1 LKVEIG
7 SCSVEE
13 GSKGYGFLEISRSS
27 AGFPIAIPLVI
38 INGSEKGH
46 TLVAN
51 AAMHGTET
59 IGTSAIS
66 RFFKVADPKQFNGI
80 FIGVPVLNT
89 WAFEAEHRLPTALDH
104 FDMEKLF
111 PGKESGSISQRI
123 AHAFMSIARKADCL
137 IDFHGQDQYWQ
148 PTRAAI
154 VPFPKPSGS
163 IDRVPYEKSIN
174 TAKIFGV
181 RQIWRLNK
189 PGSIPETIINER
201 KIPAFSLEFGGVTDF
216 RQRNT
221 QIDLAIEGIRNVM
234 KSMEMLDGEPIIP
247 DYETT
252 VCDLHPVINRLG
264 GMWQTSMEVED
275 EVKQGSFVGTIDDP
289 YNANTLEEIRAPIS
303 GVITNLWC
311 SPVIK
316 PAVLAL
322 GVGEIIEDDEI

>member
-7 SCSVEE
+7 SCSVEQ
-13 GSKGYGFLEISRSS
+13 GSKGHGFLEISRSS

-38 INGSEKGH
+38 VNGSETGP
-46 TLVAN
+46 TLVAD

-59 IGTSAIS
+59 MGTAAIS
-66 RFFKVADPKQFNGI
+66 RFFKAADPKQFKGV

-111 PGKESGSISQRI
+111 PGKEFGSISQRV
-123 AHAFMSIARKADCL
+123 AYAFMSIARKADCL

-154 VPFPKPSGS
+154 VPLPKPNGS
-163 IDRVPYEKSIN
+163 IEHVPYEKSIN
-174 TAKIFGV
+174 TARIFGV

-201 KIPAFSLEFGGVTDF
+201 GIVAFSLEFGGVTDF
-216 RQRNT
+216 RQKNT
-221 QIDLAIEGIRNVM
+221 QIELAIEGIRNVM
-234 KSMEMLDGEPIIP
+234 KSIEMLEGDPIMP
-247 DYETT
+247 EYKTT
-252 VCDLHPVINRLG
+252 VCDLHPVMNRFG

-275 EVKQGSFVGTIDDP
+275 EVKQDSVVGTIDDP
-289 YNANTLEEIRAPIS
+289 YTAETLEEIRAPIS

-322 GVGEIIEDDEI
+322 GVGKIIEDSLS